1 MGTDQNVKKI
11 HFWDGANRKI
21 LRKGPSKNKKERI
34 AMNILEETKYIMNE
48 YDVHPNKRLGQNFLF
63 DEPSLQTIA
72 SEVTNED
79 TVIEIGPG
87 LGTLTAILAEKAKKV
102 IAVEIDSKMVQI
114 LQERF
119 KLYNNVEIIQDDIL
133 HVDIDKIAP
142 QAKIVANLPYYIT
155 TSIITKLLNT
165 NIKDITVLIQKEVAE
180 RICAEP
186 GTKKAGAITYFVK
199 YYADSKIVAN
209 VPRECFIPSPE
220 VESAVVKITKRDE
233 KAVKVDNEKLFF
245 EIIKTNFTQ
254 RRKTILNSLSGII
267 DKEMLKNILKECKIE
282 EAARGE
288 NLSLEDFAKI
298 TNLFEKMKN
307 ANN

>member
-1 MGTDQNVKKI
+1 
-11 HFWDGANRKI
+11 
-21 LRKGPSKNKKERI
+21 
-34 AMNILEETKYIMNE
+34 MNILEETKYIMNK

-63 DEPSLQTIA
+63 DETSLQIIA

-142 QAKIVANLPYYIT
+142 KAKIVANLPYYIT

-199 YYADSKIVAN
+199 YYADSKIVAD

-254 RRKTILNSLSGII
+254 RRKTILNSLSRII

-282 EAARGE
+282 EVARGE

-298 TNLFEKMKN
+298 TNQFEKMRN

>member
-1 MGTDQNVKKI
+1 
-11 HFWDGANRKI
+11 
-21 LRKGPSKNKKERI
+21 
-34 AMNILEETKYIMNE
+34 MNILEETKYIMNK

-119 KLYNNVEIIQDDIL
+119 KLYDNVEIIQDDIL

-142 QAKIVANLPYYIT
+142 KAKIVANLPYYIT

-298 TNLFEKMKN
+298 ANLFEKMKN

>member
-1 MGTDQNVKKI
+1 
-11 HFWDGANRKI
+11 
-21 LRKGPSKNKKERI
+21 
-34 AMNILEETKYIMNE
+34 MNILEETKYIMNE

-142 QAKIVANLPYYIT
+142 KAKIVANLPYYIT

-298 TNLFEKMKN
+298 ANLFEKIKN